1 MIRLLAKIL
10 FERTFGVFDVLGF
23 IIAVPYLRDDEFIKG
38 IIVVIVT
45 ITISSFVEA
54 WLKSKGEY

>member
-23 IIAVPYLRDDEFIKG
+23 IIAFPYLRDDEFIKG